1 MTMECYVPNKT
12 TDVPLSVTNNCI
24 LMHFTEENCL
34 MLKNDEKAGCRAL
47 HAFLGLFWVYVR
59 LYLRNERSLQS
70 ESYICF
76 ELHTVSHI
84 WA

>member
-1 MTMECYVPNKT
+1 MYQTKLQMLLYQLQIIAC
-12 TDVPLSVTNNCI
+12 

-34 MLKNDEKAGCRAL
+34 MLKNDEKAHCRAL
-47 HAFLGLFWVYVR
+47 HAFLDLFWVYVR

-70 ESYICF
+70 ESYLCF

-84 WA
+84 

>member
-1 MTMECYVPNKT
+1 MYQTKLRMLLFQLQIIAC
-12 TDVPLSVTNNCI
+12 

-34 MLKNDEKAGCRAL
+34 MLKRDGKARCRAL

-59 LYLRNERSLQS
+59 LYLRNERSLLS
-70 ESYICF
+70 ESYLCF

-84 WA
+84 WV

>member
-1 MTMECYVPNKT
+1 MYQTKLQIFRYQF
-12 TDVPLSVTNNCI
+12 TNNCMPNA
-24 LMHFTEENCL
+24 LHRGKMFDV
-34 MLKNDEKAGCRAL
+34 KNDEKRVAA
-47 HAFLGLFWVYVR
+47 HYMPFLSLFWVYVR

-70 ESYICF
+70 ESYLCF